1 MKRSQ
6 LKDKVLKRKR
16 RQKHIWKKIKK
27 DILEVPRLVI
37 RKSNKNVYLTL
48 MDDRNLKVLTGVRKP
63 LKDASDAGAEIAQRA
78 KKLGIE
84 EIVFDRA
91 GYKYHGIVK
100 KVCDAARKGG
110 LKF

>member
-1 MKRSQ
+1 MKRKQ
-6 LKDKVLKRKR
+6 IKDKVLRRKK

-37 RKSNKNVYLTL
+37 RKSNKHVYLAL
-48 MDDRNLKVLTGVRKP
+48 VDDRDLKVLTGVRKP
-63 LKDASDAGAEIAQRA
+63 LKSASEAGSEIAQRA

-84 EIVFDRA
+84 KIVFDRA

-100 KVCDAARKGG
+100 KVCDAAREGG